1 MAEIQSAH
9 GSLTNF
15 LQAIDDDAMKDL
27 MQYFHLE
34 DYDELLRYAITLGV
48 SLMSKK

>member
-1 MAEIQSAH
+1 MAQTQSVH
-9 GSLTNF
+9 GALTDF
-15 LQAIDDDAMKDL
+15 LQEIDDETMTDL

-48 SLMSKK
+48 SLMPKK

>member
-1 MAEIQSAH
+1 MAEIQSVH
-9 GSLTNF
+9 GALSNF
-15 LQAIDDDAMKDL
+15 LQAIDDKTVKDL

-48 SLMSKK
+48 NLVPKR